1 MLITDDYSRYRW
13 FYALKHKSEAHQVLE
28 NWITLMRNQGHGTPK
43 RLRADCGKEFIN
55 RKMKNWAT
63 KFGAHLKPTALY
75 SQSQNGVAERS
86 IYTIISR
93 ARTMLHATSDLPKE
107 LWAEAVNTA
116 VYLTNLS
123 PTKAIIKGK
132 TPYELFHGTKP
143 TYKHL
148 RTFGCAA
155 YAIDHHAKS
164 KFASRSRKMRLL
176 GYDATTI
183 FRLWDPVKEEVRTSR
198 DVIFN
203 ELDIDSQA
211 VGVASTTSEAVGV
224 TSTTSEAVGD
234 TTLPDGPWVV
244 IPARQTN
251 PEEDD
256 SDSDSG
262 GIPIAMLAKTH
273 GTKDPNA
280 PSYKETIESP
290 EAHLWRQ
297 AVQKELNNHETRK
310 TFTLV
315 RPPANRKILT
325 GKWVFKRKRNEN
337 GEIIEYKARWVL
349 RGFEQQKGT
358 DYGDTYVAVVRNET
372 TRLLLSLCA
381 VNN

>member
-93 ARTMLHATSDLPKE
+93 ARTMLHATSNLPKE
-107 LWAEAVNTA
+107 LWAETVNIA
-116 VYLTNLS
+116 VYFANLS

-132 TPYELFHGTKP
+132 TPYELFHGIKP

-155 YAIDHHAKS
+155 YAIDYHAKS

-176 GYDATTI
+176 GYDVTTI
-183 FRLWDPVKEEVRTSR
+183 FRLWDPVKEKIRTFR
-198 DVIFN
+198 DMIFN
-203 ELDIDSQA
+203 ELDIDSRAKSVLNIIITISQ
-211 VGVASTTSEAVGV
+211 VMGVAFTISETVRVAPTTSE
-224 TSTTSEAVGD
+224 TVGD
-234 TTLPDGPWVV
+234 ITLPDGPWV
-244 IPARQTN
+244 I
-251 PEEDD
+251 
-256 SDSDSG
+256 
-262 GIPIAMLAKTH
+262 
-273 GTKDPNA
+273 
-280 PSYKETIESP
+280 
-290 EAHLWRQ
+290 
-297 AVQKELNNHETRK
+297 
-310 TFTLV
+310 
-315 RPPANRKILT
+315 
-325 GKWVFKRKRNEN
+325 
-337 GEIIEYKARWVL
+337 
-349 RGFEQQKGT
+349 
-358 DYGDTYVAVVRNET
+358 
-372 TRLLLSLCA
+372 
-381 VNN
+381 